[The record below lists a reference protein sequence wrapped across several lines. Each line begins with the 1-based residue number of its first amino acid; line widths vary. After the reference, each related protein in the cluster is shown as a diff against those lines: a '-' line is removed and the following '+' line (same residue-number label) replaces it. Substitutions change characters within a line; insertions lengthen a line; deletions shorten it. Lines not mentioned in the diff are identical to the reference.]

1 MGMTGR
7 KKELTPLERKK
18 RRLELY
24 YRQEEKMLSDGAQSY
39 GIGNRNVQRYNTDLA
54 KVQSQ
59 IKELETEIKEMESTG
74 KPRKAVAVV
83 LSDW

>member
-18 RRLELY
+18 KRLGLY
-24 YRQEEKMLSDGAQSY
+24 YKQEEKMLSDGVQSY
-39 GIGNRNVQRYNTDLA
+39 GIGNRNVQRYDTDLA
-54 KVQSQ
+54 KIQSQ
-59 IKELETEIKEMESTG
+59 IKALETEIKEMESIG